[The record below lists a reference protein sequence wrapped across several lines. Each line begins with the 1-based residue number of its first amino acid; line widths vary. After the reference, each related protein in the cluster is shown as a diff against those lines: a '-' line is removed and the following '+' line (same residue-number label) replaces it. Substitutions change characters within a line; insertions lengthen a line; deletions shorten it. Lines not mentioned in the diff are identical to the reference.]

1 LESCLIIDSG
11 IIMDTLGT
19 SPDVTLKASVRLA
32 TRLLAAP
39 VQAIV
44 HFFAPWQQQRLSDLP
59 QSSAQL
65 VAHHFTACAANSQ
78 RYATAARA
86 NDAAAHDPRCIRV
99 LRVVDASCTSHS
111 AGRMKISGRFSD
123 VCAELDRLSQQ
134 EAA

>member
-1 LESCLIIDSG
+1 ME
-11 IIMDTLGT
+11 TLGT
-19 SPDVTLKASVRLA
+19 NPDLTLKASVRIA

-44 HFFAPWQQQRLSDLP
+44 HFFAPWQQQRITQLP
-59 QSSAQL
+59 QASAHL
-65 VAHHFTACAANSQ
+65 VSKHFHAQAANH
-78 RYATAARA
+78 RLYNT
-86 NDAAAHDPRCIRV
+86 DAPISMGTGHPTRCVRV
-99 LRVVDASCTSHS
+99 LRVVDASCSDHS

>member
-1 LESCLIIDSG
+1 
-11 IIMDTLGT
+11 MDTLGT
-19 SPDVTLKASVRLA
+19 SPDLTLKASVRIA

-44 HFFAPWQQQRLSDLP
+44 HFFAPWQQQKATQLP
-59 QSSAQL
+59 QASAQM
-65 VAHHFTACAANSQ
+65 VANHFPHRAANSGLYAVPPAANTGTSHAQ
-78 RYATAARA
+78 R
-86 NDAAAHDPRCIRV
+86 CVRV
-99 LRVVDASCTSHS
+99 LRVVDASCSDHS